1 VVKPFWR
8 VVGFLVLLCSSSGS
22 IFFERYNI
30 DVDIYI
36 CTDIHPYEHM
46 HAHPIPMN
54 TSKRLNR
61 LDIEIHKVDH

>member
-1 VVKPFWR
+1 

-30 DVDIYI
+30 DADIYI
-36 CTDIHPYEHM
+36 CTDTHPYEYM
-46 HAHPIPMN
+46 HAHPTPMN